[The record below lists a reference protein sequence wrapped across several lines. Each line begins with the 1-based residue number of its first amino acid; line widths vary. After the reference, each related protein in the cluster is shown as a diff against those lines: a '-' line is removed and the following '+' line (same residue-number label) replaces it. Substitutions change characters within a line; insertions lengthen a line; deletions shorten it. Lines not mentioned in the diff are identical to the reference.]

1 MWFVNIHGL
10 AALTNLQLNKI
21 SLSKD
26 QVKGV
31 VLLARERQKLK
42 KCKEK
47 AFHTKCFSHK
57 MLLKSTN
64 FFSSSLFFMQYLKYF
79 HIGPHHL
86 NVMVINCAK
95 NKKTRQ

>member
-47 AFHTKCFSHK
+47 ASLFSHK

-95 NKKTRQ
+95 KKKTRQ